1 MIAPPREPPAPAG
14 IILAGGASRRM
25 GADKATLPAPAGDAT
40 MVEQAVATVGS
51 RCRPLFVVAAAGQ
64 PLPELAAQ
72 ILRDREPGLGP
83 LAATAAGLQAAHAAG
98 ADWAFVA
105 AVDLPLLT
113 AEFLDRL
120 IGAAAGR
127 DAEVMVPWDGRAH
140 YLAALYRTALGER
153 AAALLAAG
161 HRSMRS
167 LVDAAATHRVVVTP
181 PGGTGGLPELTNVNS
196 PADLQALRARRANR
210 AN

>member
-1 MIAPPREPPAPAG
+1 MSSPPRTPAG
-14 IILAGGASRRM
+14 IVLAGGASRRM
-25 GADKATLPAPAGDAT
+25 GVDKATLPAPAGAAT
-40 MVEQAVATVGS
+40 MVEQTVATVGS
-51 RCRPLFVVAAAGQ
+51 RCRPLFVVAAPGQ
-64 PLPELAAQ
+64 PLPDLGAQ

-98 ADWAFVA
+98 ADWAFVV

-120 IGAAAGR
+120 IGANPGHHG
-127 DAEVMVPWDGRAH
+127 EVVLPWDGRAH

-153 AAALLAAG
+153 AAALVAAG

-167 LVDAAATHRVVVTP
+167 LVEAADTHRVAVAA
-181 PGGTGGLPELTNVNS
+181 PGETGGLPELTNVNS
-196 PADLQALRARRANR
+196 PADLQALNARQANG